1 MSGQFSIVWKCSR
14 RRVSFP
20 VLSLIKEPSAAL
32 IKKTAIRQYSQ
43 SEVSKNIV
51 SKDAE
56 RVDVFEAVLLRLIA
70 RRTVM

>member
-1 MSGQFSIVWKCSR
+1 MLTPACQ
-14 RRVSFP
+14 
-20 VLSLIKEPSAAL
+20 LSSVVIDQGA
-32 IKKTAIRQYSQ
+32 ICCFDKKTAIRQYSQ